1 MKNGKFEK
9 KDLDSLNEFYKNNGA
24 MTTDDFRNMVDE
36 LAEWS
41 EGESEEDKKDVE
53 LWNAVRETTTTA
65 DSIFLY
71 DVKDEDAFGVIIDI
85 MATLHYDNGKPL
97 VGDDYNYFDNYDRD
111 QDFWG
116 FYEDAIISHFELD
129 KDGNLMQILVMTKE
143 DLKDLLTDEYDGA
156 SWEHDYEDGDDG
168 DDGD

>member
-24 MTTDDFRNMVDE
+24 MTVEDFRNMANE

-41 EGESEEDKKDVE
+41 EGESDADKEDVE
-53 LWNAVRETTTTA
+53 FWNAVREVTTDA
-65 DSIFLY
+65 GSIFLY
-71 DVKDEDAFGVIIDI
+71 DVKDEDAYLVIIDI
-85 MATLHYDNGKPL
+85 METLHYDNGKPL
-97 VGDDYNYFDNYDRD
+97 VSDEYNYFDQYDRD

-116 FYEDAIISHFELD
+116 YYEGEVIDHFELG

-143 DLKDLLTDEYDGA
+143 DLTESLAMAYDGA
-156 SWEHDYEDGDDG
+156 SWEHDFGTDKKI
-168 DDGD
+168 

>member
-9 KDLDSLNEFYKNNGA
+9 KDLVSLNEFYKNNGA
-24 MTTDDFRNMVDE
+24 MTVEDFKNMVNE

-41 EGESEEDKKDVE
+41 EGDSEVDKKDVE
-53 LWNAVRETTTTA
+53 FWNAMREVTTTA
-65 DSIFLY
+65 DSLFLY

-85 MATLHYDNGKPL
+85 MGTLHYDNGKPL

-129 KDGNLMQILVMTKE
+129 KNGNLMQILVMTKE
-143 DLKDLLTDEYDGA
+143 ELKDLLTDAYDGA
-156 SWEHDYEDGDDG
+156 SWEQDYEEHDYEDED
-168 DDGD
+168 

>member
-9 KDLDSLNEFYKNNGA
+9 KDLYSLNEFYKNNGA
-24 MTTDDFRNMVDE
+24 MTVEDFKNMVNE

-41 EGESEEDKKDVE
+41 EGDSEVDKKDVE
-53 LWNAVRETTTTA
+53 FWKAALEATTDA
-65 DSIFLY
+65 DSLFLY
-71 DVKDEDAFGVIIDI
+71 DVKDEDAYSVITDI
-85 MATLHYDNGKPL
+85 METLHYDNGKPL

-129 KDGNLMQILVMTKE
+129 KNGNLMQILVMTKE
-143 DLKDLLTDEYDGA
+143 ELKDLLTDAYDGA
-156 SWEHDYEDGDDG
+156 SWEHDYGD
-168 DDGD
+168 

>member
-24 MTTDDFRNMVDE
+24 MTVEDFRNMVNE

-41 EGESEEDKKDVE
+41 EGESEEDKEDVE
-53 LWNAVRETTTTA
+53 FWSAVLEVTTDA

-71 DVKDEDAFGVIIDI
+71 DVKDEDAYSVIIDI
-85 MATLHYDNGKPL
+85 MGTLHYDNGKPL
-97 VGDDYNYFDNYDRD
+97 VGDEYNYFDQYDRD

-116 FYEDAIISHFELD
+116 YYEGEVIDHFELG

-143 DLKDLLTDEYDGA
+143 DLTESLTMNYDGA
-156 SWEHDYEDGDDG
+156 SWEHDFGTDKKI
-168 DDGD
+168 

>member
-9 KDLDSLNEFYKNNGA
+9 SDLKALNEFYKENGA
-24 MTTDDFRNMVDE
+24 MTTVDFRDMVDE

-41 EGESEEDKKDVE
+41 EGESEEDKGDVE
-53 LWNAVRETTTTA
+53 FWNVVRETTTTA
-65 DSIFLY
+65 DTIFLY

-85 MATLHYDNGKPL
+85 METLHYDNGKPL
-97 VGDDYNYFDNYDRD
+97 VGDDYNYFDQYDRD

-116 FYEDAIISHFELD
+116 FYEGEVIDHFELD

-143 DLKDLLTDEYDGA
+143 ELTDILTKWYDGA
-156 SWEHDYEDGDDG
+156 SWEHDFGPERNIIPNI
-168 DDGD
+168 

>member
-9 KDLDSLNEFYKNNGA
+9 KDLDSLNKFYKNNGA
-24 MTTDDFRNMVDE
+24 MTVEDFRNMVNE

-41 EGESEEDKKDVE
+41 EGDSEKDKESVE
-53 LWNAVRETTTTA
+53 FWKAILETTTTA

-71 DVKDEDAFGVIIDI
+71 DVKDEDAYGVIIDI

-97 VGDDYNYFDNYDRD
+97 VGNDYNYFDQYDRD

-116 FYEDAIISHFELD
+116 YYEGEVIDHFELD
-129 KDGNLMQILVMTKE
+129 NFGNLMQILVMTKE
-143 DLKDLLTDEYDGA
+143 DLTESLTMNYDGA
-156 SWEHDYEDGDDG
+156 SWEHDFGD
-168 DDGD
+168 

>member
-24 MTTDDFRNMVDE
+24 MTVEDFKDMVDE

-41 EGESEEDKKDVE
+41 EGESEEDKEDVE
-53 LWNAVRETTTTA
+53 FWTAVRESLFDA
-65 DSIFLY
+65 GSLFLY
-71 DVKDEDAFGVIIDI
+71 DVRDKNGYRSINDI
-85 MATLHYDNGKPL
+85 METLHYDNGEPL
-97 VGDDYNYFDNYDRD
+97 TCDDYDYFDHYDRD

-116 FYEDAIISHFELD
+116 FYEDELIDHFELD

-143 DLKDLLTDEYDGA
+143 DLTDSLTDAYDGA
-156 SWEHDYEDGDDG
+156 SWEHDFGD
-168 DDGD
+168 

>member
-24 MTTDDFRNMVDE
+24 MTVEDFKDMVDE

-41 EGESEEDKKDVE
+41 EGESEEDKEDVE
-53 LWNAVRETTTTA
+53 FWSIVREVTTDA

-71 DVKDEDAFGVIIDI
+71 DVKDEGAYRVIIDI
-85 MATLHYDNGKPL
+85 METLHYDNGKPL
-97 VGDDYNYFDNYDRD
+97 VCDEYNYFDQYDRD

-116 FYEDAIISHFELD
+116 YYEGEVIDHFELD
-129 KDGNLMQILVMTKE
+129 SWGNLMQILVMTKE
-143 DLKDLLTDEYDGA
+143 DLTESLTMNYDGA
-156 SWEHDYEDGDDG
+156 SWEHDFGTDKKI
-168 DDGD
+168 

>member
-9 KDLDSLNEFYKNNGA
+9 KDLDSLNAFYKNNGA
-24 MTTDDFRNMVDE
+24 MTCCDFRDMVDE

-41 EGESEEDKKDVE
+41 EGDSGEDKEDVE
-53 LWNAVRETTTTA
+53 FWNTVREATTAA

-71 DVKDEDAFGVIIDI
+71 DVKDEDAFRVITDI
-85 MATLHYDNGKPL
+85 METLHYDNGKPL
-97 VGDDYNYFDNYDRD
+97 VCDEYNYFDNYDRD

-116 FYEDAIISHFELD
+116 FYEDEVIDHFELD

-143 DLKDLLTDEYDGA
+143 DLTDKLTDMYDGA
-156 SWEHDYEDGDDG
+156 SWEHDFGD
-168 DDGD
+168 

>member
-24 MTTDDFRNMVDE
+24 MTTEDFKDMVDE

-41 EGESEEDKKDVE
+41 EGDSEEDKEDVE
-53 LWNAVRETTTTA
+53 FWTTIRETTTNA

-71 DVKDEDAFGVIIDI
+71 DVKDEDAYGVIIDI

-97 VGDDYNYFDNYDRD
+97 VGDDYNYFDQYDRD

-116 FYEDAIISHFELD
+116 YYEGEVIDHFELD
-129 KDGNLMQILVMTKE
+129 AVGNLMQILVMTKE
-143 DLKDLLTDEYDGA
+143 DLTESLTMNYDGA
-156 SWEHDYEDGDDG
+156 SWEHDFGTDKKI
-168 DDGD
+168 